1 MTARKLGGCLL
12 VSFLALTAAAQEDP
26 EKALWQAA
34 RRGDAATVKA
44 LLGQGVDVNAKFRYD
59 ATALSYACDRGHV
72 EVVKILL
79 EHGANP
85 NVKDTFYGATPLQW
99 AASPASDP
107 PSMVNNYKIVSLL
120 LEHGAEGAA
129 SVLQNGA
136 RSGSTELV
144 EILLAKA
151 KFSPET
157 LTLALNA
164 AQQSNQK
171 ETAVLLR
178 GAGAV
183 PPPRLSPETLQQYA
197 GTYQDEAEQDYEFTV
212 QESRL
217 MGGPAGER
225 KRALVPV
232 GEHAFAAS
240 GGVRFQF
247 QLEAG
252 SVQGMILRDNRDVV
266 HYKRVESKQ
275 P

>member
-1 MTARKLGGCLL
+1 MTARQFGGCIL

-26 EKALWQAA
+26 KKALWQAA
-34 RRGDAATVKA
+34 RRGDASTVKA
-44 LLGQGVDVNAKFRYD
+44 LLDQGVDVNTPFRYD

-99 AASPASDP
+99 ASSPPSNP
-107 PSMVNNYKIVSLL
+107 PSMENHYTIVGLL

-129 SVLQNGA
+129 SVLQSGA
-136 RSGSTELV
+136 GRGSTELV
-144 EILLAKA
+144 KIILAKE
-151 KFSPET
+151 KFSPEI
-157 LTLALNA
+157 LTVALDA
-164 AQQSNQK
+164 AERSNQK
-171 ETAVLLR
+171 ETAALLR
-178 GAGAV
+178 NAGAV

-197 GTYQDEAEQDYEFTV
+197 GTYQDEAGQDYEFTV

-217 MGGPAGER
+217 MGGPAGQR
-225 KRALVPV
+225 KRVLIPV

-240 GGVRFQF
+240 SGVQVQF

-252 SVQGMILRDNRDVV
+252 SVQGMILRDNRDAV
-266 HYKRVESKQ
+266 HYKRVENKQ